1 MPNQRPR
8 SNQLEQNLFSSRSFT
23 RVTSSETPGQS
34 FGSAETGVTKAYLFC
49 RPDWLPSGS
58 TKMPALLTGQANVQF
73 DVSHVCQMEQTDPNS
88 AFLIC
93 NYLCSVESQRSH
105 LKALFTRI
113 RTVLNPCI
121 LLPGFVWTGLNK
133 PLDLESGC
141 KKIVFGEQIQRA
153 YLWKKK
159 IAVSKMSGFVWT
171 GNNSIPEYFSI
182 SISIFNILR
191 HLNRLLIRFQ

>member
-1 MPNQRPR
+1 M
-8 SNQLEQNLFSSRSFT
+8 
-23 RVTSSETPGQS
+23 
-34 FGSAETGVTKAYLFC
+34 TKAHLFC

-93 NYLCSVESQRSH
+93 NYLCSVEFQRSH

-113 RTVLNPCI
+113 RTVLKPCI

-141 KKIVFGEQIQRA
+141 KKIVFGEQIQRV
-153 YLWKKK
+153 YLWRKK

-182 SISIFNILR
+182 SIPIFNILR